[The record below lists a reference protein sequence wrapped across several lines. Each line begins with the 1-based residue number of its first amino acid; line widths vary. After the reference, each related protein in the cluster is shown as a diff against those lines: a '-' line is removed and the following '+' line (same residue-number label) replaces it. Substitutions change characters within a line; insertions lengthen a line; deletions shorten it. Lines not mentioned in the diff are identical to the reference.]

1 MVLMAKRGE
10 PITDPEKLEKVWQQ
24 AKYQLELEGFTIT
37 AEDEKAIKSVVSG
50 KMSREKLIE
59 DLKRGEANG
68 KQI

>member
-1 MVLMAKRGE
+1 MAKRGE